1 MEIRKMVF
9 DGISYNI
16 MTDDELND
24 FVKEIELKKELDIQ
38 HERLMDGEIETM
50 SVDDFAKKHQ
60 LKYGL

>member
-9 DGISYNI
+9 DGISYNV

-38 HERLMDGEIETM
+38 HERLMNGEIETT